1 MSGRGSENNR
11 ETTVSSQTRT
21 IDVLIADDHPL
32 MREGIATVIASQPD
46 MRVVGAASD
55 GIEAV
60 ALYRQLRPDVALID
74 LQMPHMN
81 GTDAIAAIRAEFPQ
95 ACLAILTTFRGDARA
110 MQAIKGGA
118 QGYLLKSS
126 LLKELTDAIRRLAA
140 GHRYI
145 PSEIAGE
152 LVHHLGQHALTVRE
166 LQVLELIA
174 RGHSNKQ
181 IGAALTMSEDT
192 VKGHLRSIMGKLGAN
207 NRAHAATIGI
217 ARGFIEI

>member
-1 MSGRGSENNR
+1 MN
-11 ETTVSSQTRT
+11 SQTRT
-21 IDVLIADDHPL
+21 INVLIADDHPL
-32 MREGIATVIASQPD
+32 MREGIAAVISSQPD
-46 MRVVGAASD
+46 MQVVGEASD
-55 GIEAV
+55 GNEAI
-60 ALYRQLRPDVALID
+60 AMYRQLRPDVTLID

-81 GTDAIAAIRAEFPQ
+81 GMDAVEAIRAEFPQ

-126 LLKELTDAIRRLAA
+126 LRKELTDAIRVLAA

-152 LVHHLGQHALTVRE
+152 LARHLGQETLTVRE

-174 RGHSNKQ
+174 RGHGNKQ
-181 IGAALTMSEDT
+181 IGGLLNLSEDT
-192 VKGHLRSIMGKLGAN
+192 VKGHLRSIMEKLGAN
-207 NRAHAATIGI
+207 NRTHAVTIGI
-217 ARGFIEI
+217 ERGFLEI